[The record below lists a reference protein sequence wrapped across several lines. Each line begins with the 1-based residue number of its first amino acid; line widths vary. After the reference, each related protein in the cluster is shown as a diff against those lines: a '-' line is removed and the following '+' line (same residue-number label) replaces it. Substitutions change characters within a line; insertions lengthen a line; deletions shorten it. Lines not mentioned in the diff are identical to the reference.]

1 MSQSTPTVRAG
12 LGFGL
17 AAYGLWG
24 FAPLFWRQL
33 GHVPALELLGHRILW
48 GLVFFGLYA
57 AQAGKLSDVW
67 GILRN
72 RSVRRRLAAAA
83 VCVGFN
89 WFVFVHAVMTD
100 RVLDVSLGYFINPL
114 LSIALGRFVLG
125 ERLRPLQQ
133 AAVALALLGV
143 VVAALGADGLPW
155 ISVAVATSFGLYG
168 LLRKTTDVPTLA
180 GSTFETL
187 VLAPPAV
194 AGLVWLAMQGNGHLL
209 TVDRTTDIL
218 LLCAGPVTAVPL
230 LLFVHAARRLPL
242 TLVGFLQY
250 LAPSLQF
257 ALAVVV
263 FREPLEPLKL
273 GAFGLVWVGLALFSV
288 AAYSRP
294 SPRPD

>member
-1 MSQSTPTVRAG
+1 MSQPTPTVRAG

-33 GHVPALELLGHRILW
+33 GHVPALELLAHRVVW
-48 GLVFFGLYA
+48 GLVFFALYA
-57 AQAGKLSDVW
+57 ARAGKLGDVW
-67 GILRN
+67 RLLKN
-72 RSVRRRLAAAA
+72 RSARRRLAAAA

-133 AAVALALLGV
+133 AAVGLALLGV

-194 AGLVWLAMQGNGHLL
+194 AGLVWLATQGNGHLL

-257 ALAVVV
+257 ALAVLV
-263 FREPLEPLKL
+263 FREPLETLKL
-273 GAFGLVWVGLALFSV
+273 GAFGLVWIGLALFSV